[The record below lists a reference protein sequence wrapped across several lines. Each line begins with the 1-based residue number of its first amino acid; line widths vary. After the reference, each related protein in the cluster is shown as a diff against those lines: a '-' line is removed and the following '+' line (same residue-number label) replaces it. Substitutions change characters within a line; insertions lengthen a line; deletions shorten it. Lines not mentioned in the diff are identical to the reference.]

1 MNISCKDVQI
11 VMDKTGNNAAAEIA
25 LMPGVV
31 PYLTEKWTY
40 PDNMPDSMVFD
51 LWKDEKI
58 IGQAAY
64 KSIRWFNRKAE
75 LSLFIH
81 PEYQKKKI
89 GFKVME
95 AMINHAFKH
104 LNLHRLEVEIIDY
117 NPAAIWLVEKLGF
130 VNEGRLREARY
141 FDGKYY
147 DILRYG
153 LLRSEYRKNH

>member
-1 MNISCKDVQI
+1 MNISCKEVHI
-11 VMDKTGNNAAAEIA
+11 VLDKTGGSVAGEIA
-25 LMPGVV
+25 LLPGIVQN
-31 PYLTEKWTY
+31 LTEKWTY

-51 LWKDEKI
+51 LWKDEKL
-58 IGQAAY
+58 IGQAAF

-81 PEYQKKKI
+81 PDYQGKKI
-89 GFKVME
+89 GSKIME
-95 AMINHAFKH
+95 AMIGHAFMQ
-104 LNLHRLEVEIIDY
+104 LNLHRLEAEIIEY
-117 NPAAIWLVEKLGF
+117 NPAALRLVEKLGF

-153 LLRSEYRKNH
+153 LLKSEYQTG

>member
-1 MNISCKDVQI
+1 MNISCKEVQI
-11 VMDKTGNNAAAEIA
+11 VLDKTGNNAAGVIA
-25 LMPGVV
+25 LMPGIVQN
-31 PYLTEKWTY
+31 LTEKWTY

-51 LWKDEKI
+51 LWKDEKL

-81 PEYQKKKI
+81 PDYQHKKI
-89 GFKVME
+89 GLRIME
-95 AMINHAFKH
+95 AMISHAFQH
-104 LNLHRLEVEIIDY
+104 LNFHRLEAEIIEY
-117 NPAAIWLVEKLGF
+117 NPAAIRLVEKLGF

-141 FDGKYY
+141 FDRKYY

-153 LLRSEYRKNH
+153 LLKSEYQIDL

>member
-1 MNISCKDVQI
+1 MIISCKEVQI
-11 VMDKTGNNAAAEIA
+11 VMDKTGNSVAGKIA
-25 LMPGVV
+25 LMPGIV

-51 LWKDEKI
+51 LWKDEKL
-58 IGQAAY
+58 IGQAAF

-81 PEYQKKKI
+81 PEYQGKKI
-89 GFKVME
+89 GSGIIE
-95 AMINHAFKH
+95 AMISHAFKH
-104 LNLHRLEVEIIDY
+104 LNLHRLEAEVIDY
-117 NPAAIWLVEKLGF
+117 NPAAIRLVEKLGF

-153 LLRSEYRKNH
+153 LLKSEYQIDQ

>member
-1 MNISCKDVQI
+1 MNISCKEVHI
-11 VMDKTGNNAAAEIA
+11 VLDKTGGSVAGEIA
-25 LMPGVV
+25 LLPGIVQN
-31 PYLTEKWTY
+31 LTEKWTY

-51 LWKDEKI
+51 LWKDEKL
-58 IGQAAY
+58 IGQAAF

-81 PEYQKKKI
+81 PDYQGKKI
-89 GFKVME
+89 GSKIME
-95 AMINHAFKH
+95 AMIGHAFMQ
-104 LNLHRLEVEIIDY
+104 LNLHRLEAEIIEY
-117 NPAAIWLVEKLGF
+117 NPAALRLVEKLGF

-153 LLRSEYRKNH
+153 LLKSEYQIDN